1 MVPGTVTT
9 HEIPLTRALH
19 KRVRAGACERILLI
33 LVLIFFAWCIVSISK
48 RFEYGLGGCGPR
60 TAGSQ
65 VGSQPMPPCALL
77 VRVAVA
83 FAAAM
88 PGVLSFS
95 IHVARVAPLHRPSL
109 CRSYPSA
116 GRIPVIIPC
125 DMLNSFLAYKPPD
138 EDPWKRA
145 GTGLCNC
152 TVAYV
157 MHDAFLCA
165 REYVKQSH
173 FMTA

>member
-1 MVPGTVTT
+1 MFLCQGLSLRFICLLCFTSLRFRNGSR
-9 HEIPLTRALH
+9 IWTRRMWSTNCSRKLGSH
-19 KRVRAGACERILLI
+19 LMPRRA
-33 LVLIFFAWCIVSISK
+33 V
-48 RFEYGLGGCGPR
+48 
-60 TAGSQ
+60 
-65 VGSQPMPPCALL
+65 L

-88 PGVLSFS
+88 PGALSFS
-95 IHVARVAPLHRPSL
+95 IPVACLAPLHRPSL
-109 CRSYPSA
+109 CRSYTSA

-138 EDPWKRA
+138 ADPWKRA

-152 TVAYV
+152 TVEYV

-165 REYVKQSH
+165 REYVKQSK
-173 FMTA
+173 FMTAKSKLRDHRHLQAAGRCRW